1 MYQAAAIPNRLSLTA
16 RSGAGALV
24 RRRSLAFDGPMLDAP
39 AVAGPE
45 DPVPDH
51 RSPAGPSLND
61 LVLAVARDR
70 DRGAFAALFQHFA
83 PRLKAWLMRLGADA
97 AQADELAQEVMLTV
111 WRRAD
116 SFDPAQAG
124 AGTWIFTIAR
134 NRRIDRI
141 RREKHPEIDAN
152 DPALVP
158 EAPESADRR
167 IESLQNTAR
176 LRAAIEKLPVEQA
189 ELLRLAYFEDRP
201 HSAIAEQQQLPLGTV
216 KSRLR
221 LALARLRRE
230 LSEES

>member
-1 MYQAAAIPNRLSLTA
+1 
-16 RSGAGALV
+16 
-24 RRRSLAFDGPMLDAP
+24 
-39 AVAGPE
+39 
-45 DPVPDH
+45 
-51 RSPAGPSLND
+51 
-61 LVLAVARDR
+61 
-70 DRGAFAALFQHFA
+70 
-83 PRLKAWLMRLGADA
+83 
-97 AQADELAQEVMLTV
+97 
-111 WRRAD
+111 
-116 SFDPAQAG
+116 
-124 AGTWIFTIAR
+124 
-134 NRRIDRI
+134 
-141 RREKHPEIDAN
+141 
-152 DPALVP
+152 VP